1 MRLLF
6 GKSFM
11 QPDDIY
17 KQREKKISLPLVL
30 FVLITQTPVGKTD
43 CLDFLVEAH
52 LDFVFFLLARHRL
65 SELISALASLFDFLI
80 YSLNSS
86 LCFLVLRF
94 VPYVFFILR
103 NFSLGD
109 MGQSVVLIVL

>member
-6 GKSFM
+6 DKSFM

-17 KQREKKISLPLVL
+17 KQREKKISLPLVFCL
-30 FVLITQTPVGKTD
+30 CCLPKHPVGKTD

-65 SELISALASLFDFLI
+65 SKLISALASFFDFLI

-94 VPYVFFILR
+94 AF
-103 NFSLGD
+103 
-109 MGQSVVLIVL
+109 

>member
-1 MRLLF
+1 MIFTNKGKRKSLFPLFFRLCCLT
-6 GKSFM
+6 KHS
-11 QPDDIY
+11 I
-17 KQREKKISLPLVL
+17 
-30 FVLITQTPVGKTD
+30 GKTD
-43 CLDFLVEAH
+43 CQDFLVEAY

-65 SELISALASLFDFLI
+65 SKLISALASLFDFLI

>member
-1 MRLLF
+1 MIFTNKGKRKSLF
-6 GKSFM
+6 PLFFFFF
-11 QPDDIY
+11 
-17 KQREKKISLPLVL
+17 LPKH
-30 FVLITQTPVGKTD
+30 PVGKTD
-43 CLDFLVEAH
+43 CLDFLVEAP

-65 SELISALASLFDFLI
+65 SKLISALASLLDFLI

-109 MGQSVVLIVL
+109 VGQSVVLIVL

>member
-1 MRLLF
+1 MIFTNKGKRKSLF
-6 GKSFM
+6 PLFFLCC
-11 QPDDIY
+11 
-17 KQREKKISLPLVL
+17 LPKH
-30 FVLITQTPVGKTD
+30 PVGKTD
-43 CLDFLVEAH
+43 CLAFLVAAY

-65 SELISALASLFDFLI
+65 SKFISALASLFDFLI